1 MTIPFKER
9 YFEDYQVGETLRY
22 GDYLMTEE
30 EIIRFARQYDPQA
43 FHIDPEAALKSSF
56 GGLAASGWNTA
67 SASMRMLVDHFI
79 PPKASMGS
87 PGIDEL
93 RWLQPVRPGDR
104 LQVRSTITEMKRS
117 RSKPD
122 RGIVRV
128 RHETLN
134 QRDEVV
140 MTFTGMAMYRCREA
154 VPPDSAATS
163 VAATDAPAAAE
174 SAAPDSRPR

>member
-1 MTIPFKER
+1 MTIPVKER
-9 YFEDYQVGETLRY
+9 FFEDYVAGESLSY
-22 GDYLMTEE
+22 GDYLMTEQ
-30 EIIRFARQYDPQA
+30 EIIEFATRFDPQA
-43 FHIDPEAALKSSF
+43 FHIDPVAARQSSF
-56 GGLAASGWNTA
+56 GGLAASGWHTA

-104 LQVRSTITEMKRS
+104 LRVRSTVVETRRS

-140 MTFTGMAMYRCREA
+140 MTFTGMALYRCREA
-154 VPPDSAATS
+154 V
-163 VAATDAPAAAE
+163 
-174 SAAPDSRPR
+174 APDSR

>member
-1 MTIPFKER
+1 
-9 YFEDYQVGETLRY
+9 
-22 GDYLMTEE
+22 
-30 EIIRFARQYDPQA
+30 
-43 FHIDPEAALKSSF
+43 
-56 GGLAASGWNTA
+56 
-67 SASMRMLVDHFI
+67 MRMLVDHFI

-104 LQVRSTITEMKRS
+104 LQVRSTVIATKRS

-122 RGIVRV
+122 RGIVHV

-140 MTFTGMAMYRCREA
+140 MTFTGMAMYRCRE
-154 VPPDSAATS
+154 PDAPR
-163 VAATDAPAAAE
+163 DAPAAA
-174 SAAPDSRPR
+174 APDSPPR

>member
-1 MTIPFKER
+1 MTPSFKER
-9 YFEDYQVGETLRY
+9 YFEDYAVGETRSY
-22 GDYLMTEE
+22 GDYLMTQE
-30 EIIRFARQYDPQA
+30 EIIEFAKRYDPQV
-43 FHIDPEAALKSSF
+43 FHIDPEAAKQSSF
-56 GGLAASGWNTA
+56 GGLAASGWHTA

-93 RWLQPVRPGDR
+93 RWVQPVRPGDR
-104 LQVRSTITEMKRS
+104 LRMRSTITETRRS

-140 MTFTGMAMYRCREA
+140 MTFTGMAMYRCREPNA
-154 VPPDSAATS
+154 PARDEPDS
-163 VAATDAPAAAE
+163 P
-174 SAAPDSRPR
+174 PR

>member
-1 MTIPFKER
+1 MTPPFKER
-9 YFEDYQVGETLRY
+9 YFEDYAVGETLSY

-30 EIIRFARQYDPQA
+30 EIIDFASRYDPQV
-43 FHIDPEAALKSSF
+43 FHIDPEAAKQSSF
-56 GGLAASGWNTA
+56 GGLAASGWHTA

-93 RWLQPVRPGDR
+93 RWVQPVRPGDR
-104 LQVRSTITEMKRS
+104 LRMRSTITEIRRS

-154 VPPDSAATS
+154 V
-163 VAATDAPAAAE
+163 
-174 SAAPDSRPR
+174 APDSR

>member
-1 MTIPFKER
+1 MTIPVKER
-9 YFEDYQVGETLRY
+9 FFEDYVAGESLSY
-22 GDYLMTEE
+22 GDYLMTEQ
-30 EIIRFARQYDPQA
+30 EIIEFATRFDPQA
-43 FHIDPEAALKSSF
+43 FHIDPVAARQSSF
-56 GGLAASGWNTA
+56 AGLAASGWHTA

-104 LQVRSTITEMKRS
+104 LRVRSTVVETRRS
-117 RSKPD
+117 QSKPD

-140 MTFTGMAMYRCREA
+140 MTFTGMALYHCREA
-154 VPPDSAATS
+154 V
-163 VAATDAPAAAE
+163 
-174 SAAPDSRPR
+174 APDSR

>member
-1 MTIPFKER
+1 
-9 YFEDYQVGETLRY
+9 
-22 GDYLMTEE
+22 
-30 EIIRFARQYDPQA
+30 
-43 FHIDPEAALKSSF
+43 
-56 GGLAASGWNTA
+56 
-67 SASMRMLVDHFI
+67 MRMLVDHFI

-93 RWLQPVRPGDR
+93 RWVQPVRPGDR
-104 LQVRSTITEMKRS
+104 LTMRSTITETRRS

-140 MTFTGMAMYRCREA
+140 MTFTGMAMYRCRE
-154 VPPDSAATS
+154 PNGPT
-163 VAATDAPAAAE
+163 TDAP
-174 SAAPDSRPR
+174 DSPPR